1 MTTKDSVLIW
11 TSNMTISTTPNP
23 PIRLRQNLLTNS
35 FRSVQ
40 REDENMGI
48 QSQRRIG
55 AIERCRQ
62 RGASRQTPAYRQA
75 AVNDISTEGFVSLLH
90 CEICKGNEAN
100 KINKALSK
108 LLIRVP
114 HRPHDKR
121 CMKKNRNTTSF
132 SSSTISSS
140 KRKSSTPGEGS
151 QTKKSQK
158 SVATK
163 KRESEQCKA
172 QEIAKRAAALAEQ
185 TVANPEMAKKLLLS
199 MALVRE
205 NPRTLPLIWPQGGLW
220 FQKGSF
226 GHIICH

>member
-1 MTTKDSVLIW
+1 
-11 TSNMTISTTPNP
+11 
-23 PIRLRQNLLTNS
+23 
-35 FRSVQ
+35 
-40 REDENMGI
+40 MGI
-48 QSQRRIG
+48 QSQCRIA
-55 AIERCRQ
+55 AIERCKH

-75 AVNDISTEGFVSLLH
+75 AVNDISTDGFVSLLH

-108 LLIRVP
+108 PLIRVP

-121 CMKKNRNTTSF
+121 CMKENRNTP
-132 SSSTISSS
+132 SS
-140 KRKSSTPGEGS
+140 KRKSSTPGEAS
-151 QTKKSQK
+151 PTKKSRK

-163 KRESEQCKA
+163 KRESEA

-205 NPRTLPLIWPQGGLW
+205 NQRTLPSTWPPR
-220 FQKGSF
+220 GSVVPEGF
-226 GHIICH
+226 FWKHYPPLQAGT